1 MQLAVLLHSVH
12 AFYSIQTSRSVLTY
26 SAGRLF
32 FVNNQIVPSC
42 NNLGSNRQERRGG
55 HPSVAPHFVKRW
67 TQRFGEITLKL
78 NQGDKGTVTQL
89 EACRKADITMYTG
102 DRLLEH
108 ILVASRSITNHR
120 RSIN

>member
-42 NNLGSNRQERRGG
+42 NNLGSNRQERRDI
-55 HPSVAPHFVKRW
+55 HQLRRIS
-67 TQRFGEITLKL
+67 L
-78 NQGDKGTVTQL
+78 NVGLNDLGK
-89 EACRKADITMYTG
+89 
-102 DRLLEH
+102 
-108 ILVASRSITNHR
+108 
-120 RSIN
+120 